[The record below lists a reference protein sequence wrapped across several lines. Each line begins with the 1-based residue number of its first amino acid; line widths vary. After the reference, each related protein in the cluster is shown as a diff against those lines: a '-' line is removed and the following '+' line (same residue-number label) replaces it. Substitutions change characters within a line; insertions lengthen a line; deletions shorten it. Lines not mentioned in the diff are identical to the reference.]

1 LFSSTGIGF
10 AKTTGGQ
17 VRWFAEF
24 LDCQKI
30 GHELFRDD
38 GDWLWFFNIE
48 RRSREHFFLLLV
60 YLKGMYTSIVVMVNG

>member
-1 LFSSTGIGF
+1 MGMNFFREVITWS
-10 AKTTGGQ
+10 GQ
-17 VRWFAEF
+17 S
-24 LDCQKI
+24 
-30 GHELFRDD
+30 